1 MLNLDA
7 VEILVPKL
15 GNENKSGEYYI
26 TDLVGMAVAEGMVV
40 RGLSCGSDPN
50 LLGINNPA

>member
-1 MLNLDA
+1 MLNLEA

-26 TDLVGMAVAEGMVV
+26 TDLVGMAVDRRPSG
-40 RGLSCGSDPN
+40 P
-50 LLGINNPA
+50 